1 MIKRIIG
8 IVIFLLVMNA
18 GARLAMF
25 VYHDQELKDGVRE
38 TALFAQGKTDDALK
52 ARVMQLAQ
60 EQQIPLDPDY
70 VEVIHRMTP
79 NGDVVTIK
87 FAYAK
92 NLALAPGYTRRMD
105 ISYQVP

>member
-8 IVIFLLVMNA
+8 LVIFLLVMN
-18 GARLAMF
+18 GGGRLALF
-25 VYHDQELKDGVRE
+25 IYHDQQFKDGVRE

-70 VEVIHRMTP
+70 LEIGHRMTP

-92 NLALAPGYTRRMD
+92 NVAFAPGYTRRMD
-105 ISYQVP
+105 VSYQVP